1 MLSEYNIT
9 MDSIGCDAETA
20 SARRVDRKTRKAL
33 EKWAYVLAARTARVF
48 DCDYYHNEFTGE
60 TSFVGVGA
68 DPEVC
73 GWMYGY
79 LYKTLLRLASEHMR
93 GPARRLRSA
102 KSKREARN
110 SFLFGA
116 VDVIS
121 SRMIAQKKVAPV
133 TSDALVPVKDALIRA
148 AMPDNLKIGT
158 PIKPCES
165 RPQDWLAGMSSA
177 ERIPLSTPVTG
188 EAYGLQ
194 VAIGVIKEEAPHI
207 RFQSA
212 RTLLENIARKIEQKL
227 PEIVSMYMDNTA
239 KAHGWEKKDDKGQP

>member
-1 MLSEYNIT
+1 MDQDRIIERIRKLLRLSQSANPHEAALAAQRVQQMLSEYNIT
-9 MDSIGCDAETA
+9 MDSIGCDAETT
-20 SARRVDRKTRKAL
+20 STRQVNRKTRKVL
-33 EKWAYVLAARTARVF
+33 EKWAYALASRTARVF
-48 DCDYYHNEFTGE
+48 DCKYYHDPNTGG

-188 EAYGLQ
+188 EAYG
-194 VAIGVIKEEAPHI
+194 AIA
-207 RFQSA
+207 
-212 RTLLENIARKIEQKL
+212 
-227 PEIVSMYMDNTA
+227 
-239 KAHGWEKKDDKGQP
+239 

>member
-1 MLSEYNIT
+1 MEQDRIIERIRKLLRLSQSANPHEAALAAERVQQMLSEYNLT
-9 MDSIGCDAETA
+9 MEAVGCDAETA
-20 SARRVDRKTRKAL
+20 GARQINRKTRKAL
-33 EKWAYVLAARTARVF
+33 EKWAYALASRTARAF
-48 DCDYYHNEFTGE
+48 DCKYYHNPDTGE

-133 TSDALVPVKDALIRA
+133 TSDALVPVKDDLIRA
-148 AMPDNLKIGT
+148 AMPDGLKIGA

-165 RPQDWLAGMSSA
+165 RPQDWLAGMLSA
-177 ERIPLSTPVTG
+177 EHIPLSTPVAG
-188 EAYGLQ
+188 EAYG
-194 VAIGVIKEEAPHI
+194 VIA
-207 RFQSA
+207 
-212 RTLLENIARKIEQKL
+212 
-227 PEIVSMYMDNTA
+227 
-239 KAHGWEKKDDKGQP
+239 

>member
-1 MLSEYNIT
+1 MMDQDRIIERIRKLLRLSESANPYEAALAAERVQQMLSEYNFT
-9 MDSIGCDAETA
+9 MDSIGCDAETT
-20 SARRVDRKTRKAL
+20 SARQVNRKTRKAL

-48 DCDYYHNEFTGE
+48 DCDYYHDEFIGE

-188 EAYGLQ
+188 EAYG
-194 VAIGVIKEEAPHI
+194 AIA
-207 RFQSA
+207 
-212 RTLLENIARKIEQKL
+212 
-227 PEIVSMYMDNTA
+227 
-239 KAHGWEKKDDKGQP
+239 

>member
-1 MLSEYNIT
+1 MDRTIDRIRKLLRLSQSDNPHEAALAAQRVQQMLSEYNLT
-9 MDSIGCDAETA
+9 MESIGHDSETA
-20 SARRVDRKTRKAL
+20 GARRINRKTRKAL
-33 EKWAYVLAARTARVF
+33 EKWAYALASRTARVF
-48 DCDYYHNEFTGE
+48 DCKYYHDPNTGE

-133 TSDALVPVKDALIRA
+133 TSDALVPVKDALIKA
-148 AMPDNLKIGT
+148 AMPDSLKIGA
-158 PIKPCES
+158 PIKPDES
-165 RPQDWLAGMSSA
+165 RLQDRWAGMLSA
-177 ERIPLSTPVTG
+177 EHISLSTPVTG
-188 EAYGLQ
+188 EAYG
-194 VAIGVIKEEAPHI
+194 AIA
-207 RFQSA
+207 
-212 RTLLENIARKIEQKL
+212 
-227 PEIVSMYMDNTA
+227 
-239 KAHGWEKKDDKGQP
+239 

>member
-1 MLSEYNIT
+1 MSLPPERHGFLTVTIT
-9 MDSIGCDAETA
+9 TTNLP
-20 SARRVDRKTRKAL
+20 ARPPL
-33 EKWAYVLAARTARVF
+33 
-48 DCDYYHNEFTGE
+48 
-60 TSFVGVGA
+60 VGVGA

-148 AMPDNLKIGT
+148 AMPD
-158 PIKPCES
+158 
-165 RPQDWLAGMSSA
+165 Q
-177 ERIPLSTPVTG
+177 
-188 EAYGLQ
+188 
-194 VAIGVIKEEAPHI
+194 
-207 RFQSA
+207 F
-212 RTLLENIARKIEQKL
+212 ENRHSYQA
-227 PEIVSMYMDNTA
+227 V
-239 KAHGWEKKDDKGQP
+239 